1 MLKYKDLREWAIEN
15 KAIISANQSAQYSND
30 LKTTYEIVSSKS
42 ESTSGDLNLIEKRP
56 GLAKMENTIC
66 YQSNF
71 LIAKQ
76 KHILYPGIPSDGIK
90 GGEALAKQSRK
101 LKELTIEVSKHTIK
115 NGIISRFQSKF
126 FGHIIV
132 HTAGVINALIDCPD
146 KNPSV
151 YLLSTNPKALPLNFL
166 GEIFH
171 EAGIQTSQ
179 IRFLTGENIRLKQSW
194 CPVFPVSYGQNTH
207 HTSRLFF
214 SRFRKE
220 LGIPENLPAN
230 TIKRQRVYIS
240 RGDASYR
247 RVINESEIVT
257 ALKKYSFKVIE
268 ASKLSFYELRD
279 ILGNAEI
286 IISTIGSNMFNC
298 VFAPSHAQVGEFVPI
313 TEYEWDQSNM
323 NCVSTVIAG
332 CGQDYWRIN
341 CDAVKEEGVKYSRIK
356 GVGVKYSDQDIH
368 VPVENVTACVDK
380 MLENLK

>member
-1 MLKYKDLREWAIEN
+1 M
-15 KAIISANQSAQYSND
+15 
-30 LKTTYEIVSSKS
+30 
-42 ESTSGDLNLIEKRP
+42 
-56 GLAKMENTIC
+56 
-66 YQSNF
+66 
-71 LIAKQ
+71 
-76 KHILYPGIPSDGIK
+76 
-90 GGEALAKQSRK
+90 
-101 LKELTIEVSKHTIK
+101 
-115 NGIISRFQSKF
+115 
-126 FGHIIV
+126 
-132 HTAGVINALIDCPD
+132 
-146 KNPSV
+146 
-151 YLLSTNPKALPLNFL
+151 NFL

-214 SRFRKE
+214 KRFRNE

-298 VFAPSHAQVGEFVPI
+298 VFAPSNAQVGEFVPI

-341 CDAVKEEGVKYSRIK
+341 CDAVKEEGVQYSRIK

-380 MLENLK
+380 MLEKLK